1 MDIAG
6 DKTAYLLSK
15 ILGELDSEESGTR
28 FLYQYWNKTGKM
40 RYVQM
45 ALGEYVSFGEKET
58 HYPIALEGLCERL
71 VSTLKVFLKNITY
84 SRDDDG
90 EIGQDAVD
98 LSAEL
103 ISAFEGLGE
112 LSLSSYGWEAL
123 IGEFSRKVNQ
133 IENMINRL
141 QSKEIAPG
149 SLFETNAEA
158 EDFLRAD
165 FINYNSKSGKYFVR
179 KR

>member
-28 FLYQYWNKTGKM
+28 FLYQYWQKIGKM

-45 ALGEYVSFGEKET
+45 VLGESASFGEKET

-71 VSTLKVFLKNITY
+71 ISTLRLFLKNVAF
-84 SRDDDG
+84 SRNDDG
-90 EIGQDAVD
+90 EIGQDVTD

-103 ISAFEGLGE
+103 ISAFEGLGK

-123 IGEFSRKVNQ
+123 VGEFSRKVNQ
-133 IENMINRL
+133 IENMISRL
-141 QSKEIAPG
+141 QSKEIALG

-165 FINYNSKSGKYFVR
+165 LLHYNSKSGKYFVR